1 MLQIGWVDFSKEH
14 RKRVLNV
21 LSFLTQKGAVDELG
35 IGVIRDRLADILF
48 PGTSTIQ
55 TRAKYFFIVP
65 WIMRDLEKQNLQ
77 PALFEQKLAEAE
89 NKMIEVLKAAG
100 GEGIIGEISGEKLKR
115 KPAEIYWNGL
125 RSYGIFRHQG
135 LNIYKYIQV
144 AGQLSSDKLTKKQ
157 LLRTEDGEYIDDR
170 DAFGMSKLGP
180 SWNII
185 EPPEHWQ
192 KELAIKLNDTEAA
205 FLKERII
212 TAPASSH
219 SLWAVLLRDFSKDV
233 KDLKAFME
241 LKPFVNEM
249 SEQIQ
254 ADYEL
259 AYNFSRLINGAHIR
273 YNLIFF
279 RNAKNIEKET
289 IYKQQWQQWV
299 RDMSVFDFGNWDT
312 EAFLRRLQVRQSG
325 TREFVKRWI
334 DYAKRAE
341 SADLQM
347 LDNLIEKRE
356 TIIKGKE
363 RSKLLKAKEQSIST
377 DYRAIGIIG
386 YLQYRWPNAQRL
398 MKDILEGLAG

>member
-77 PALFEQKLAEAE
+77 PSLFEQKLAMAE
-89 NKMIEVLKAAG
+89 NKMIEVLKSAG
-100 GEGIIGEISGEKLKR
+100 GDGIIGEISGEKLKR

-125 RSYGIFRHQG
+125 RTYGIFRHHG

-144 AGQLSSDKLTKKQ
+144 AGELGNEKLTRKQ
-157 LLRTEDGEYIDDR
+157 LLRSEDGVQIDDR
-170 DAFGMSKLGP
+170 DAFGLSKLGP

-185 EPPEHWQ
+185 EPPANWQ
-192 KELAIKLNDTEAA
+192 KELSINLSCDEAS
-205 FLKERII
+205 FLQERII
-212 TAPASSH
+212 TATASRH
-219 SLWAVLLRDFSKDV
+219 SLWAALLRDFSKEV
-233 KDLKAFME
+233 KGLKNFIE
-241 LKPFVNEM
+241 LKPFVEEM
-249 SEQIQ
+249 TEQIQ
-254 ADYEL
+254 IDYKL
-259 AYNFSRLINGAHIR
+259 ALNFSRLINGAHIR

-279 RNAKNIEKET
+279 RNANIEEKET
-289 IYKQQWQQWV
+289 FYKQQWQEWV
-299 RDMSVFDFGNWDT
+299 SDMSIFEFSSWDT
-312 EAFLRRLQVRQSG
+312 ENFLQRLLVRQGG
-325 TREFVKRWI
+325 TREFIRKWV
-334 DYAKRAE
+334 DFAKRVN
-341 SADLQM
+341 SADLQT

-356 TIIKGKE
+356 IIIKGKE
-363 RSKLLKAKEQSIST
+363 RSKLLKAKEQSINT
-377 DYRAIGIIG
+377 DYKAVGIIG

-398 MKDILEGLAG
+398 LKDILEGLAG

>member
-77 PALFEQKLAEAE
+77 PSLFEQKLAMAE
-89 NKMIEVLKAAG
+89 NKMIEVLKSLG
-100 GEGIIGEISGEKLKR
+100 GDGIIGEISGEKLKR

-125 RSYGIFRHQG
+125 RTYGIFRHHG

-144 AGQLSSDKLTKKQ
+144 AGELGNEKLTRKQ
-157 LLRTEDGEYIDDR
+157 LLRSEDGVQIDDR
-170 DAFGMSKLGP
+170 DAFGLSKLGP

-185 EPPEHWQ
+185 EPPANWQ
-192 KELAIKLNDTEAA
+192 KELSINLSCDEAS
-205 FLKERII
+205 FLQERII
-212 TAPASSH
+212 TATASRH
-219 SLWAVLLRDFSKDV
+219 SLWAALLRDFSKEV
-233 KDLKAFME
+233 KDLKTIME
-241 LKPFVNEM
+241 LKPFVEEM
-249 SEQIQ
+249 TEQIQ
-254 ADYEL
+254 IDYKL
-259 AYNFSRLINGAHIR
+259 ALNFSRLINGAHIR

-279 RNAKNIEKET
+279 RNANIEEKET
-289 IYKQQWQQWV
+289 FYKQQWQEWV
-299 RDMSVFDFGNWDT
+299 SDMSIFEFSSWDT
-312 EAFLRRLQVRQSG
+312 ENFLQRLLVRQGG
-325 TREFVKRWI
+325 TREFIRKWV
-334 DYAKRAE
+334 DFAKRVN
-341 SADLQM
+341 SADLQT

-356 TIIKGKE
+356 IIIKGKE
-363 RSKLLKAKEQSIST
+363 RSKLLKAKEQSINT
-377 DYRAIGIIG
+377 DYKAVGIIG

-398 MKDILEGLAG
+398 LKDILEGLAG

>member
-77 PALFEQKLAEAE
+77 PSLFEQKLAMAE
-89 NKMIEVLKAAG
+89 NKMIEVLKSAG
-100 GEGIIGEISGEKLKR
+100 GDGIIGEISGEKLKR

-125 RSYGIFRHQG
+125 RTYGIFRHQG

-144 AGQLSSDKLTKKQ
+144 AGQLGNEKLTRKQ
-157 LLRTEDGEYIDDR
+157 LLRTEDGVQIDDR
-170 DAFGMSKLGP
+170 DAFGLSKLGP

-185 EPPEHWQ
+185 EPPVNWQ
-192 KELAIKLNDTEAA
+192 KELSINLSYDEAS
-205 FLKERII
+205 FLQERII
-212 TAPASSH
+212 TAPASRH
-219 SLWAVLLRDFSKDV
+219 SLWAALLRDFSKEV
-233 KDLKAFME
+233 KDLKTFME
-241 LKPFVNEM
+241 LKPFVEEM
-249 SEQIQ
+249 AEQIQ
-254 ADYEL
+254 TDYKL
-259 AYNFSRLINGAHIR
+259 ALDFSRLINGAHIR

-279 RNAKNIEKET
+279 RNANIEEKET
-289 IYKQQWQQWV
+289 FYKQQWQEWIK
-299 RDMSVFDFGNWDT
+299 DMSIFEFSSWDT
-312 EAFLRRLQVRQSG
+312 ENFLQRLVVRQGG
-325 TREFVKRWI
+325 TREFIRKWV
-334 DYAKRAE
+334 DFAKRAN
-341 SADLQM
+341 SADLQT

-356 TIIKGKE
+356 IIIKGKE
-363 RSKLLKAKEQSIST
+363 RSKLLKAKEQSINT
-377 DYRAIGIIG
+377 DYKAVGIIG

-398 MKDILEGLAG
+398 LKDILEGLAG

>member
-77 PALFEQKLAEAE
+77 PSLFEQKLAMAE
-89 NKMIEVLKAAG
+89 NKMIEVLKSLG
-100 GEGIIGEISGEKLKR
+100 GDGIIGEISGEKLKR

-125 RSYGIFRHQG
+125 RTYGIFRHHG

-144 AGQLSSDKLTKKQ
+144 AGELGNEKLTRKQ
-157 LLRTEDGEYIDDR
+157 LLRSEDGVQIDDR
-170 DAFGMSKLGP
+170 DAFGLSKLGP

-185 EPPEHWQ
+185 EPPANWQ
-192 KELAIKLNDTEAA
+192 KELSINLSCDEAS
-205 FLKERII
+205 FLQERII
-212 TAPASSH
+212 TATASRH
-219 SLWAVLLRDFSKDV
+219 SLWAALLRDFSKEV
-233 KDLKAFME
+233 KGLKNFIE
-241 LKPFVNEM
+241 LKPFVEEM
-249 SEQIQ
+249 TEQIQ
-254 ADYEL
+254 IDYKL
-259 AYNFSRLINGAHIR
+259 ALNFSRLINGAHIR

-279 RNAKNIEKET
+279 RNANIEEKET
-289 IYKQQWQQWV
+289 FYKQQWQEWV
-299 RDMSVFDFGNWDT
+299 SDMSIFEFSSWDT
-312 EAFLRRLQVRQSG
+312 ENFLQRLLVRQGG
-325 TREFVKRWI
+325 TREFIRKWV
-334 DYAKRAE
+334 DFAKRVN
-341 SADLQM
+341 SADLQT

-356 TIIKGKE
+356 IIIKGKE
-363 RSKLLKAKEQSIST
+363 RSKLLKAKEQSINT
-377 DYRAIGIIG
+377 DYKAVGIIG

-398 MKDILEGLAG
+398 LKDILEGLAG